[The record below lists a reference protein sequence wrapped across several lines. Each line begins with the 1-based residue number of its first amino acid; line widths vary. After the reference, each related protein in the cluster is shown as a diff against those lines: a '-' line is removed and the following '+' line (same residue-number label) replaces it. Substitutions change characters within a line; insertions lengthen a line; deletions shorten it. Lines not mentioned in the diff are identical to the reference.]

1 MAHKNLISDV
11 VEQSPNRRSLLKKI
25 GIAAAASGA
34 AMVSGGLK
42 LKADPSSPTVVDV
55 LQFALNLE
63 YLEAEFYTTATMGKT
78 IDEVGIGI
86 SGSGRTGPT
95 TGWHQVS
102 FSNSTVF
109 TGTVANQIGNDE
121 RNHVTLLRT
130 ALQNAGVEPIAKPEI
145 NLGAL
150 GIGFANEAQFLTL
163 ARVFEDIGVS
173 AYGGAAKLSSV
184 TSSPYIGT
192 AARILAAEAEH
203 VANIRLQVARLAIA
217 TSALD
222 SVDII
227 PPPSG
232 TYFFSIDP
240 STGLTALR
248 TPAQVLYLAYDA
260 ANATSGGFFPNGV
273 NGNLHTSSSRLPN
286 SPQSMRHRSVLLFRE
301 SLRQ

>member
-1 MAHKNLISDV
+1 MALKDLISDV
-11 VEQSPNRRSLLKKI
+11 VEQSQNRRSLLKKI
-25 GIAAAASGA
+25 GIAAAATGA
-34 AMVSGGLK
+34 AITTGGVK
-42 LKADPSSPTVVDV
+42 LSADPSSPTVVDV

-78 IDEVGIGI
+78 IDQVGIGI
-86 SGSGRTGPT
+86 SGSGRSGPT

-109 TGTVANQIGNDE
+109 TGTVAEQIGNDE

-130 ALQNAGVEPIAKPEI
+130 ALSNAGIEPVAKPEI
-145 NLGAL
+145 NLDAL
-150 GIGFANEAQFLTL
+150 GAGFANEAQFLTL

-173 AYGGAAKLSSV
+173 AYGGAAQLSAV

-217 TSALD
+217 TSKLD

-240 STGLTALR
+240 STGLSAIR
-248 TPAQVLYLAYDA
+248 TPAQVLYLAYNA

-273 NGNLHTSSSRLPN
+273 NGNLHTSSS
-286 SPQSMRHRSVLLFRE
+286 SPA
-301 SLRQ
+301 

>member
-1 MAHKNLISDV
+1 MAKDFISDV
-11 VEQSPNRRSLLKKI
+11 LEQSPNRRSLLKKF
-25 GIAAAASGA
+25 GIASAAAGA
-34 AMVSGGLK
+34 AFATGGLK
-42 LKADPSSPTVVDV
+42 LSADPSSPTVVDV

-86 SGSGRTGPT
+86 SGSGKSGPT
-95 TGWHQVS
+95 NGWHEVS
-102 FSNSTVF
+102 FSNSLVF
-109 TGTVANQIGNDE
+109 TGSVAMQIGQDE

-130 ALQNAGVEPIAKPEI
+130 ALQKAGITPVAKPEI

-163 ARVFEDIGVS
+163 ARAFEDIGVS
-173 AYGGAAKLSSV
+173 AYGGAAQLSSV

-217 TSALD
+217 TTALD

-232 TYFFSIDP
+232 THFFSIDP
-240 STGLTALR
+240 ATGLTAIR
-248 TPAQVLYLAYDA
+248 TPAQVLFLAYNA
-260 ANATSGGFFPNGV
+260 ANATSGGFFPMGV
-273 NGNLHTSSSRLPN
+273 NGNLHTSGTAA
-286 SPQSMRHRSVLLFRE
+286 
-301 SLRQ
+301 

>member
-1 MAHKNLISDV
+1 MAYKDLISDV
-11 VEQSPNRRSLLKKI
+11 LEQSPNRRSLLKKI

-34 AMVSGGLK
+34 AIASGGLK

-78 IDEVGIGI
+78 IDQVGIGI
-86 SGSGRTGPT
+86 TGSGKSGPT

-130 ALQNAGVEPIAKPEI
+130 ALSKAGIEPVAKPAI

-173 AYGGAAKLSSV
+173 AYGGAAQLTSV
-184 TSSPYIGT
+184 TSSPYIGS

-217 TSALD
+217 TSKLD

-240 STGLTALR
+240 STGLTAIR
-248 TPAQVLYLAYDA
+248 TPGQVLYLAYNA
-260 ANATSGGFFPNGV
+260 ANATSGGFFPDGV
-273 NGNLHTSSSRLPN
+273 NGNLHSSSS
-286 SPQSMRHRSVLLFRE
+286 SPA
-301 SLRQ
+301 

>member
-1 MAHKNLISDV
+1 MAYKDLISDV

-34 AMVSGGLK
+34 AFATGGLK

-78 IDEVGIGI
+78 INEVGIGI
-86 SGSGRTGPT
+86 TGSGNSGPT
-95 TGWHQVS
+95 TGWSQVN
-102 FSNSTVF
+102 FSNSLVF

-130 ALQNAGVEPIAKPEI
+130 ALSGAGVEPIAKPPI

-173 AYGGAAKLSSV
+173 AYGGAAQLSSV

-203 VANIRLQVARLAIA
+203 VSNIRLQVARLDIA

-222 SVDII
+222 TVDII

-240 STGLTALR
+240 STGLTAIR
-248 TPAQVLYLAYDA
+248 TPAQVLYLAYNA
-260 ANATSGGFFPNGV
+260 ANATKGGFYPDGV
-273 NGNLHTSSSRLPN
+273 NGNLHTSSS
-286 SPQSMRHRSVLLFRE
+286 SPA
-301 SLRQ
+301 

>member
-1 MAHKNLISDV
+1 MANRNLISEV
-11 VEQSPNRRSLLKKI
+11 LEESPNRRNLLKKI
-25 GIAAAASGA
+25 GIAGAAAGA
-34 AMVSGGLK
+34 AIATGGIK
-42 LKADPSSPTVVDV
+42 LKANPSSPTAVDV

-86 SGSGRTGPT
+86 SGSGRSGPT

-109 TGTVANQIGNDE
+109 TGTVASQIGNDE

-130 ALQNAGVEPIAKPEI
+130 ALQNAGIEPIAKPPI
-145 NLGAL
+145 NLDAL

-163 ARVFEDIGVS
+163 ARIFEDIGVS
-173 AYGGAAKLSSV
+173 AYGGAAQLSSV

-217 TSALD
+217 TSKLD

-240 STGLTALR
+240 STGLTAIR
-248 TPAQVLYLAYDA
+248 TPAQVLYLAYNA
-260 ANATSGGFFPNGV
+260 ANATSGGFFPDGV
-273 NGNLHTSSSRLPN
+273 NGNLHTSSS
-286 SPQSMRHRSVLLFRE
+286 SPA
-301 SLRQ
+301 

>member
-1 MAHKNLISDV
+1 MAS
-11 VEQSPNRRSLLKKI
+11 
-25 GIAAAASGA
+25 AAAGA
-34 AMVSGGLK
+34 VLATGGTK
-42 LKADPSSPTVVDV
+42 LMADPSSPTVVDV

-63 YLEAEFYTTATMGKT
+63 YLEAEFYTVATMGKT
-78 IDEVGIGI
+78 IDQVGIGI
-86 SGSGRTGPT
+86 SGSGNGGT
-95 TGWHQVS
+95 TYGGHQVN
-102 FSNSTVF
+102 FANSTVF

-130 ALQNAGVEPIAKPEI
+130 ALSQAGIEPIAKPEI

-150 GIGFANEAQFLTL
+150 GIGFANEVQFLTL

-173 AYGGAAKLSSV
+173 AYGGAAQLTSV

-203 VANIRLQVARLAIA
+203 VANIRLQVAKLSIA
-217 TSALD
+217 TNKLD

-240 STGLTALR
+240 TTGLTPIR
-248 TPAQVLYLAYDA
+248 TPGQVLYLAYGA
-260 ANATSGGFFPNGV
+260 PNATAGAFFPMGV
-273 NGNLHTSSSRLPN
+273 NGNLHTSSTPA
-286 SPQSMRHRSVLLFRE
+286 
-301 SLRQ
+301 